1 MFRTLKIWSI
11 LAAVV
16 SGLLTSVGFPKSF
29 SLHSPLAWLIPF
41 ALIPLLIAIEKL
53 PTTYQSP
60 ARAHSTTLRQVT
72 PFTRGLE
79 AFLLFWISGAVL
91 IAIAFHWVTVPA
103 VLFGELSQPVTNAL
117 FVVYCILAGLYF
129 PLLFFPVIWNASRCA
144 KRGTPPF
151 PLWSLVFSVTLL
163 EIFIPRFFHWT
174 YGNLMH
180 GSLPVSQWAAWIG
193 SSGITALVLA
203 SNFAIARAFTDP
215 ARNPGRMAIIIA
227 SVGVCWVVVYSAGK
241 TRLKAMQGLQ
251 EEARKT
257 TIGFVQPNFRFPG
270 LPRNTNLGKEA
281 TLQSLPSL
289 LSLTDEMVSSYKDKG
304 KIDLIVWPE
313 SASPFDFAWSQDD
326 QDIVKNKIKEW
337 NAPLLVQ
344 ASEFD
349 KNELDTLGPRKATVY
364 SISFLLRTDGS
375 RSQSFKKWIPMPF
388 GESVPL
394 EDKFPW
400 LGDLVRDN
408 VNNVS
413 KVGRGTSVDALA
425 YSPSEAA
432 APLICFDAISSEL
445 TRAQSTRGNA
455 SVYINQ
461 ANFLWMWKSNAAFEF
476 LELGRFR
483 AIENAR
489 SFVLAANT
497 GPSVAILPTG
507 EPEAAPLGQL
517 SRGFGVARL
526 PILEFRTLYSEWGD
540 LPLII
545 LGFIAFAFQLFLSR
559 PQLRPR

>member
-11 LAAVV
+11 LAAII
-16 SGLLTSVGFPKSF
+16 SGLLTSVGFPKTF
-29 SLHSPLAWLIPF
+29 SLHSPSAWLIPF
-41 ALIPLLIAIEKL
+41 ALVPLLIAIEKL

-79 AFLLFWISGAVL
+79 AFLLFWVSGAVL
-91 IAIAFHWVTVPA
+91 MSIAFHWVTVPA
-103 VLFGELSQPVTNAL
+103 VLFGELSPPITNAL

-129 PLLFFPVIWNASRCA
+129 PLLFLPVIWNASRCA
-144 KRGTPPF
+144 KRGTTPF

-163 EIFIPRFFHWT
+163 ELFIPRFFHWT
-174 YGNLMH
+174 FGNLMH
-180 GSLPVSQWAAWIG
+180 GSLAVSQWAAWIG

-203 SNFAIARAFTDP
+203 GNFAVARAFTDP
-215 ARNPGRMAIIIA
+215 ARNPGRMAITLA
-227 SVGVCWVVVYSAGK
+227 SVLVCWGGIYFAGHS
-241 TRLKAMQGLQ
+241 RLNQMRALQ
-251 EEARKT
+251 AQARKT
-257 TIGFVQPNFRFPG
+257 TVGYVQPNFRFPG

-281 TLQSLPSL
+281 TMQSLSSL
-289 LSLTDEMVSSYKDKG
+289 LTLTDEMVSSYKDKG
-304 KIDLIVWPE
+304 KLDLIVWPE
-313 SASPFDFAWSQDD
+313 SAAPFDFGWSTDD
-326 QDIVKNKIKEW
+326 QDIVRNKIKEW
-337 NAPLLVQ
+337 NAPVLVQ

-349 KNELDTLGPRKATVY
+349 KNELDTLGPRKATMY
-364 SISFLLRTDGS
+364 SISFLLRPDGS
-375 RSQSFKKWIPMPF
+375 RSQNFKKWIPMPF

-394 EDKFPW
+394 EDTFPW
-400 LGDLVRDN
+400 LGDVVRDN

-425 YSPSEAA
+425 YSPTEAV

-455 SVYINQ
+455 SVYVNQ

-497 GPSVAILPTG
+497 GPSVAISPTG
-507 EPEAAPLGQL
+507 EPESPVLNQL
-517 SRGFGVARL
+517 TRGFRIAAL
-526 PILEFRTLYSEWGD
+526 PVLDIRTLYSQWGD
-540 LPLII
+540 LPLMI
-545 LGFIAFAFQLFLSR
+545 LGLISFALQIFVSR

>member
-1 MFRTLKIWSI
+1 
-11 LAAVV
+11 
-16 SGLLTSVGFPKSF
+16 
-29 SLHSPLAWLIPF
+29 
-41 ALIPLLIAIEKL
+41 
-53 PTTYQSP
+53 
-60 ARAHSTTLRQVT
+60 
-72 PFTRGLE
+72 
-79 AFLLFWISGAVL
+79 
-91 IAIAFHWVTVPA
+91 
-103 VLFGELSQPVTNAL
+103 
-117 FVVYCILAGLYF
+117 
-129 PLLFFPVIWNASRCA
+129 
-144 KRGTPPF
+144 
-151 PLWSLVFSVTLL
+151 
-163 EIFIPRFFHWT
+163 
-174 YGNLMH
+174 
-180 GSLPVSQWAAWIG
+180 
-193 SSGITALVLA
+193 
-203 SNFAIARAFTDP
+203 
-215 ARNPGRMAIIIA
+215 
-227 SVGVCWVVVYSAGK
+227 
-241 TRLKAMQGLQ
+241 LKALRGLQ

-289 LSLTDEMVSSYKDKG
+289 LSLTDEMVAAYKDKG

-313 SASPFDFAWSQDD
+313 SAAPFDFAWSKDD

-337 NAPLLVQ
+337 NAPVLVQ

-375 RSQSFKKWIPMPF
+375 KSQSFKKWIPMPF

-394 EDKFPW
+394 EEKFPW

-425 YSPSEAA
+425 YSPSDAA

-461 ANFLWMWKSNAAFEF
+461 ANFLWMWKSNAAYEF

-489 SFVLAANT
+489 SFVLSANT

-507 EPEAAPLGQL
+507 EPESAPLGQL

-545 LGFIAFAFQLFLSR
+545 LGFVAFAFQLFLSR
-559 PQLRPR
+559 PQLRSR